1 MAPTP
6 SGAEHDVET
15 GEGSFM
21 ARLQADLRTGAS
33 LWLKGLRV
41 VPQPKWVLLFFVAS
55 AVSSSAVVAA
65 RMAWVRRFLP
75 AWDMKPGRV
84 GQVDWAGLIGS
95 IGWLLISALAWCD
108 WALSLHSGPLVMLFC
123 LVAVVAAWTRI
134 GIRRQQPRPSSK
146 KTVEVA
152 AITLLVLLAASAYAV
167 TLMMM
172 DLRPLFFSPWM
183 ELWRYWGLRVSLA
196 IFPVVA
202 AAVLF
207 LTLGRVLHGTIAGR
221 RRPIFDNWTEG
232 FSSVFCYFLIVNMR
246 GVLLVLAP
254 GTPWHMLAILNTPLV
269 FWGLR
274 AAKLA
279 TLPLPFLLVALGI
292 GLPRALAE
300 LARFYRKRW
309 GEVAGL
315 VGATALLLTVWSLAT
330 SEHVVRPFLYHRTLG
345 YFAAQALSAILSL
358 IISLGGVAGMFLLI
372 EDWRTGR
379 KADSFGG
386 EAGSMEKE
394 KADEVGVQ

>member
-1 MAPTP
+1 
-6 SGAEHDVET
+6 
-15 GEGSFM
+15 M

-41 VPQPKWVLLFFVAS
+41 VPQPKWLLLFFVAS
-55 AVSSSAVVAA
+55 AVSSSAVVAG

-75 AWDMKPGRV
+75 AWDMKPGQV
-84 GQVDWAGLIGS
+84 GQVDWAGLIDS
-95 IGWLLISALAWCD
+95 IGWLPISALAWCD

-123 LVAVVAAWTRI
+123 FVAVVAAWTRI
-134 GIRRQQPRPSSK
+134 VIRRQQPRPSSK
-146 KTVEVA
+146 KTVELATV
-152 AITLLVLLAASAYAV
+152 TLLVLLVASAYAV

-172 DLRPLFFSPWM
+172 DLRPLFFPPWM
-183 ELWRYWGLRVSLA
+183 ELWRYWGLRVGLA
-196 IFPVVA
+196 MFSVVA
-202 AAVLF
+202 PAVLF
-207 LTLGRVLHGTIAGR
+207 LTFGRVLHGAIAGR
-221 RRPIFDNWTEG
+221 RRPIFGNWTEG
-232 FSSVFCYFLIVNMR
+232 FSSVFCYFLILDMR
-246 GVLLVLAP
+246 AMLLVLAP
-254 GTPWHMLAILNTPLV
+254 RNMLAILNTPLV

-330 SEHVVRPFLYHRTLG
+330 SDHVVLPFLYHRPLG
-345 YFAAQALSAILSL
+345 YFAAEALSAILSL
-358 IISLGGVAGMFLLI
+358 VISLGGVAGMFLLI
-372 EDWRTGR
+372 EEWR
-379 KADSFGG
+379 KAEKPTVAG
-386 EAGSMEKE
+386 EQG
-394 KADEVGVQ
+394 